1 MYKVYIP
8 IYVSSLIIYIVFY
21 NLINASFFKS
31 NFGCLMN
38 DIIFYTNLIFYF
50 LIVSELFNNK
60 QIFLVIG
67 ALFILLRYILIEYF
81 SNYFSNYFGY
91 NSIEYKC
98 DRLFYNLLSNNDNYL
113 SKIYSK
119 FGPII
124 NNIEFYSRGTNKE
137 NGKSNFLLK
146 FLFDFIH
153 IDKTEKVIS
162 YFKNVLKKDI
172 QEYKNEIDKVIEL
185 LDKKYLISKI
195 IWNIIL
201 ITILFCLSLKY
212 I

>member
-1 MYKVYIP
+1 MYKIYIP

-81 SNYFSNYFGY
+81 LIIFQITLDIIVLNINVTDFF
-91 NSIEYKC
+91 I
-98 DRLFYNLLSNNDNYL
+98 
-113 SKIYSK
+113 IY
-119 FGPII
+119 
-124 NNIEFYSRGTNKE
+124 
-137 NGKSNFLLK
+137 
-146 FLFDFIH
+146 
-153 IDKTEKVIS
+153 
-162 YFKNVLKKDI
+162 
-172 QEYKNEIDKVIEL
+172 
-185 LDKKYLISKI
+185 
-195 IWNIIL
+195 
-201 ITILFCLSLKY
+201 
-212 I
+212 

>member
-1 MYKVYIP
+1 MYKIYVP
-8 IYVSSLIIYIVFY
+8 IYVSSIIIYIIFY

-31 NFGCLMN
+31 YFGCLMN
-38 DIIFYTNLIFYF
+38 DIIFYTNLVFYF
-50 LIVSELFNNK
+50 LIVSELFHNK
-60 QIFLVIG
+60 PIFLVIG
-67 ALFILLRYILIEYF
+67 GLFILLRYILIEYF
-81 SNYFSNYFGY
+81 SHYFSNYFGY
-91 NSIEYKC
+91 NSIEYNC
-98 DRLFYNLLSNNDNYL
+98 DRLFYSLLSDNDNYL

-137 NGKSNFLLK
+137 NGKSNFFSK
-146 FLFDFIH
+146 FLFDFNY
-153 IDKTEKVIS
+153 IDKTEKVIN
-162 YFKNVLKKDI
+162 YFTNVLKKDT
-172 QEYKNEIDKVIEL
+172 QEYKSQINKVIEL
-185 LDKKYLISKI
+185 LDKKYLISKM